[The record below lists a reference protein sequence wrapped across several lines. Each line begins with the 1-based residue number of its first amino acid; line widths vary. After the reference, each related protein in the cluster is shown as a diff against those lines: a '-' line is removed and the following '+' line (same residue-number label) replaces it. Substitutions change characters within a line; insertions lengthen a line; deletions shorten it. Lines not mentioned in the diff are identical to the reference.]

1 MTLNPTAV
9 APNPRYR
16 GAKPRERET
25 QERELEIE
33 RTKQGR
39 KRGDYG
45 GRGETYR
52 IYEEERIERERE
64 IEKEKARDYAVER
77 EYSSRDQYSRV
88 LRSFILPRPSALST
102 HFLSF
107 SFPFV
112 HPLFP
117 VALFLSFSLSLS
129 HSLSL
134 CLSPVSPFS
143 HPPRAAI
150 FIPLV
155 APLIVVVAV
164 IWRPIVA
171 PNTNGAKG
179 RELSEGRRR
188 EGNLKREKA

>member
-1 MTLNPTAV
+1 MAGEGRDIPYIRRREN
-9 APNPRYR
+9 R
-16 GAKPRERET
+16 KRERE
-25 QERELEIE
+25 
-33 RTKQGR
+33 KDG
-39 KRGDYG
+39 
-45 GRGETYR
+45 
-52 IYEEERIERERE
+52 
-64 IEKEKARDYAVER
+64 EKARDYAVER

-117 VALFLSFSLSLS
+117 VALFLSFSLFLSSSLLLILPCS
-129 HSLSL
+129 VCL
-134 CLSPVSPFS
+134 LSPLFSPS
-143 HPPRAAI
+143 AI